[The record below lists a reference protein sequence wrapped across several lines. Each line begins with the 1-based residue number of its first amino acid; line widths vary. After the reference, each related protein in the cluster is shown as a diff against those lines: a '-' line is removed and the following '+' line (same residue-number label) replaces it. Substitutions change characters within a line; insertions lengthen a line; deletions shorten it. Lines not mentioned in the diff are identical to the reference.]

1 MEISLFS
8 DYSIWMKYSLAIIT
22 VSLLLFIYNFVSYTR
37 LVSKINKSYAD
48 IKRRQRIIN
57 YFTLT
62 FVIFFSVMPFL
73 LHSIGVNIFGALSVN
88 ESYSLEDV
96 LRHFISSSMKVSML
110 ITMVVL
116 LTDNILQRI
125 ATPICIYD
133 DTKYIEKFCLYL
145 RSFNSDNNKEEKL
158 ICRVA
163 KRLYPVYAIGDP
175 NKMLQPNGADRI
187 YVTDDVWKEAVR
199 DMSTRSK
206 LILLRIGQTEGTEWE
221 LFNILESNLLD
232 RVIFIAY
239 SEQDYYYL
247 ISKLSSV
254 VTLNKMTLNFNDE
267 KPIAFFIE
275 NDNII
280 PYTIKKS
287 NDVEILLNDYLSKH
301 KNLDKEYEYDLELRN
316 HELRYLFDNTRIP
329 KPVKQSLNWGIVS
342 PIVNMRHWPVIVWI
356 VFFVLVII
364 SAIIKMYLPI
374 YLYFLLLFL
383 IGNRI
388 EWATGN
394 WSSSFLF
401 LKHQRREAA
410 YLWGS
415 IFCGFVHCVIL
426 LLLNN

>member
-1 MEISLFS
+1 
-8 DYSIWMKYSLAIIT
+8 MKYSLAIIT

-254 VTLNKMTLNFNDE
+254 VTLNKTALIFNSE
-267 KPIAFFIE
+267 KPIAFFIK
-275 NDNII
+275 ND
-280 PYTIKKS
+280 
-287 NDVEILLNDYLSKH
+287 LS
-301 KNLDKEYEYDLELRN
+301 
-316 HELRYLFDNTRIP
+316 T
-329 KPVKQSLNWGIVS
+329 
-342 PIVNMRHWPVIVWI
+342 
-356 VFFVLVII
+356 
-364 SAIIKMYLPI
+364 
-374 YLYFLLLFL
+374 
-383 IGNRI
+383 
-388 EWATGN
+388 
-394 WSSSFLF
+394 
-401 LKHQRREAA
+401 
-410 YLWGS
+410 
-415 IFCGFVHCVIL
+415 
-426 LLLNN
+426 

>member
-1 MEISLFS
+1 MDTSLFS
-8 DYSIWMKYSLAIIT
+8 DYSIWTKYSIAIIT
-22 VSLLLFIYNFVSYTR
+22 VSLLFFICSFASYTR
-37 LVSKINKSYAD
+37 LVGKENKTYAD
-48 IKRRQRIIN
+48 VKRRQKIIN

-62 FVIFFSVMPFL
+62 FVILFSVIPFL
-73 LHSIGVNIFGALSVN
+73 LHSIGINIFGTLSVN
-88 ESYSLEDV
+88 EFYSFEDV
-96 LRHFISSSMKVSML
+96 LGQFIESSMKVSM
-110 ITMVVL
+110 IMTMFVF
-116 LTDNILQRI
+116 LTDNIIQRI
-125 ATPICIYD
+125 TTPIYIHD
-133 DTKYIEKFCLYL
+133 DTNYIEKFCLYL

-158 ICRVA
+158 ICKVA
-163 KRLYPVYAIGDP
+163 KRLYSVYAIGDP

-187 YVTDDVWKEAVR
+187 YVTDDSWKEVVR
-199 DMSTRSK
+199 DMSMRSK
-206 LILLRIGQTEGTEWE
+206 LILLRIGQTDGTEWE
-221 LFNILESNLLD
+221 LFNILESNLID
-232 RVIFIAY
+232 KVIFIAY
-239 SEQDYYYL
+239 SEEDYNYL
-247 ISKLSSV
+247 ISQLSI
-254 VTLNKMTLNFNDE
+254 VTSNNMTLNFNNK

-280 PYTIKKS
+280 PHTIKNSK
-287 NDVEILLNDYLSKH
+287 DVEVLLNDYLSKH
-301 KNLDKEYEYDLELRN
+301 KELDKEYEYDLDLRN

-329 KPVKQSLNWGIVS
+329 KPVIQSLNWGIVS

-356 VFFVLVII
+356 VFFALFII
-364 SAIIKMYLPI
+364 SAIIKTYLPI